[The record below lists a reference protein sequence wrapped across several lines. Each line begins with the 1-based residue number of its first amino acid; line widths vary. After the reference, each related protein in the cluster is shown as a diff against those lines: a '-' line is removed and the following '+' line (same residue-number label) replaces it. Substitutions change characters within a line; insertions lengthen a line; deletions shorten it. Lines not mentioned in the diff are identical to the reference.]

1 MTDYSSFKPKFPKE
15 LHPRPHLM
23 IFWFHFLRLS
33 PSYQLAT
40 RFRSDEL
47 TEEDKHRLPNDFE
60 DILKTYDDFGDVWA
74 NSYPIWTR
82 DKWRHLFDANIV
94 MPQAKTLGL
103 LREGQIDCDDQLET
117 NLKKYFDYDRPKI
130 GYPMTIIMTLPII
143 GNKKR
148 IMSEVELVLDKYDDF
163 IKKSSPVRPA
173 AKPKYALLINK
184 VRERVIKL
192 SHQIVIAKASYPD
205 YRMWQ
210 IAILLKLNPTQ
221 TEKIKKFEQQKFAAK
236 SEGKK
241 LDGVF
246 EPVEEKMLVNAVLG
260 RYIRHAYLLAENAAR
275 GKFPCIEERYDVNG
289 KKEKTFFDYPVI
301 LDKLKDENI
310 RRMQINDDDD

>member
-163 IKKSSPVRPA
+163 IKK
-173 AKPKYALLINK
+173 
-184 VRERVIKL
+184 
-192 SHQIVIAKASYPD
+192 
-205 YRMWQ
+205 
-210 IAILLKLNPTQ
+210 
-221 TEKIKKFEQQKFAAK
+221 
-236 SEGKK
+236 
-241 LDGVF
+241 
-246 EPVEEKMLVNAVLG
+246 
-260 RYIRHAYLLAENAAR
+260 YL
-275 GKFPCIEERYDVNG
+275 
-289 KKEKTFFDYPVI
+289 
-301 LDKLKDENI
+301 
-310 RRMQINDDDD
+310 